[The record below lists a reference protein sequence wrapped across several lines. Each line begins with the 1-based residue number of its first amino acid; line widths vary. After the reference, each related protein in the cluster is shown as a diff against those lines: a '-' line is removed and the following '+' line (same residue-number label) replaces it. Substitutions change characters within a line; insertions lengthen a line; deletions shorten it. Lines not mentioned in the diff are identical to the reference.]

1 MIVSIDTEKVFNN
14 IQQFMTKVI
23 SKPEI
28 EKNFLQGI
36 KGVYIKIQSKHR
48 IRW

>member
-14 IQQFMTKVI
+14 IQQFMIKVI

-28 EKNFLQGI
+28 EKNILQVI
-36 KGVYIKIQSKHR
+36 KGVYKKI
-48 IRW
+48 